1 MILSIPEFIGHLH
14 PVLVHLPIGILLLA
28 CLFLWQSKKD
38 RSENLQKTINT
49 ILGLGMVSAIASCIT
64 GYILSHSGDYDEQMV
79 SWHQWMGISVAVV
92 SIITFYFR
100 RRKSLVRWQSALA
113 SLLVVLIFLTG
124 HLGGSLTHGSDYLI
138 QPLENG
144 DGADSTFKRKTIAQ
158 VQEALVYGDIIEP
171 VLHAKCY
178 SCHSAQKQKGKL
190 RLDVPDLIMKG
201 GKDGV
206 VIKGGKS
213 DESLLVKRIL
223 LPKDEEHHMAPK
235 EKPQLTSSEIS
246 LIRWWIEQGAS
257 FTKKVK
263 EINQPEK
270 IKPVLVSLQHVEE
283 TSDQAE
289 DIPSTPVDK
298 GNDEAIKKLRAMGAL
313 VLPISQSSNY
323 LDIAFITDTNFHDAD
338 LATLLPLQ
346 KQLLKLKLSGQY
358 VTDSGLAMIAQCK
371 SLIQLQL
378 DHTKITDKGMEH
390 LKSLEQL
397 RVLNL
402 VGTDVTAAGV
412 LQLKNLKKL
421 QSIYLYQTRIEK
433 KDWELLKKSFPK
445 TLLDSGGYQVPLF
458 RTDTMIVKPP
468 PRAG

>member
-1 MILSIPEFIGHLH
+1 M
-14 PVLVHLPIGILLLA
+14 
-28 CLFLWQSKKD
+28 
-38 RSENLQKTINT
+38 
-49 ILGLGMVSAIASCIT
+49 
-64 GYILSHSGDYDEQMV
+64 
-79 SWHQWMGISVAVV
+79 
-92 SIITFYFR
+92 
-100 RRKSLVRWQSALA
+100 
-113 SLLVVLIFLTG
+113 
-124 HLGGSLTHGSDYLI
+124 
-138 QPLENG
+138 
-144 DGADSTFKRKTIAQ
+144 
-158 VQEALVYGDIIEP
+158 
-171 VLHAKCY
+171 
-178 SCHSAQKQKGKL
+178 
-190 RLDVPDLIMKG
+190 
-201 GKDGV
+201 
-206 VIKGGKS
+206 
-213 DESLLVKRIL
+213 
-223 LPKDEEHHMAPK
+223 
-235 EKPQLTSSEIS
+235 
-246 LIRWWIEQGAS
+246 
-257 FTKKVK
+257 K

-323 LDIAFITDTNFHDAD
+323 LDIAFITDANFHDAD
-338 LATLLPLQ
+338 LAALLPLQ